1 LKIPNIEFT
10 LEIKMNK
17 SALLAAAAALA
28 APAAFAATVAFDQS
42 AGPQGAHVQ
51 TGSPDCTVATVNN
64 VPVVT
69 CSTYELAGVGNTNAV
84 GNLSATYSG
93 TVLCT
98 NPGGNVAP
106 GQTQFPTIP
115 TSTGTIQSKNGRLT
129 VPALSST
136 TNVNLINNDLIANTR
151 CPNGKWTKSVQEGS
165 IALQGFTYT
174 LTFAGF
180 TDPYIL
186 ITP

>member
-1 LKIPNIEFT
+1 
-10 LEIKMNK
+10 MNK
-17 SALLAAAAALA
+17 SALLAVVAALA
-28 APAAFAATVAFDQS
+28 APAAFAATVTFDP
-42 AGPQGAHVQ
+42 AAAPQGTHVQ
-51 TGSPDCTVATVNN
+51 TGTPDCTVSGY
-64 VPVVT
+64 VVT

-84 GNLSATYSG
+84 GNLAATYSG

-106 GQTQFPTIP
+106 GQTQFPTMN

-136 TNVNLINNDLIANTR
+136 TSQSAIEAALLQNTS
-151 CPNGKWTKSVQEGS
+151 CPNGKWTKSVQSGS

-174 LTFAGF
+174 LTFAGY